1 MSRFMIGSGGFEYK
15 YDIGKKSID
24 LSLLSAVS
32 GVGVPLFA
40 LEYLVSFESGA
51 PEAVAFDDLEPSA
64 GIDGGAPP
72 ILYEG
77 SPGQDPQRTFEQACG
92 QALAR
97 VDELLARYAG
107 RDPTRVE
114 LRAQAR
120 FRLAAAEWSK
130 LLEWLNAYLPAALK
144 LTSERLEALDLKAI
158 ERFDP
163 DEDGE
168 GDEGAGT
175 RQAAFLCAASSERY
189 LPYLGLRILSHAV
202 QHKLD
207 PMLVEE
213 TDRLW
218 RGTLWKRH

>member
-40 LEYLVSFESGA
+40 LEYLVSFQNGA
-51 PEAVAFDDLEPSA
+51 PEAVSFDDLSPRASLDE
-64 GIDGGAPP
+64 GAPP
-72 ILYEG
+72 TLYEG
-77 SPGQDPQRTFEQACG
+77 RPGQDPQLTFEQACG

-97 VDELLARYAG
+97 VDEILARYAG
-107 RDPTRVE
+107 RDPTRIE

-120 FRLAAAEWSK
+120 FRLAAGEWGK

-144 LTSERLEALDLKAI
+144 LTHEKIEALDLKAV

-168 GDEGAGT
+168 GDEVAGT

-189 LPYLGLRILSHAV
+189 LPYLGLRILAHAI

-207 PMLVEE
+207 PLLVEE

-218 RGTLWKRH
+218 RGTLWKRP